1 MFSVFVRQKVTI
13 TENITFVDSV
23 SGIPP
28 PDCSKLTKN
37 PKNDNDVAIFWHE
50 VNVSL
55 FWRCRV
61 SLVKFSYW
69 SKFHANIITGS
80 SYDPDPD

>member
-23 SGIPP
+23 SEIPP

-37 PKNDNDVAIFWHE
+37 LKNDNDVAIF
-50 VNVSL
+50 
-55 FWRCRV
+55 
-61 SLVKFSYW
+61 
-69 SKFHANIITGS
+69 
-80 SYDPDPD
+80 

>member
-1 MFSVFVRQKVTI
+1 MFSVFVRQRVTI
-13 TENITFVDSV
+13 TENVTFVDSV

-37 PKNDNDVAIFWHE
+37 PKNDNYVTIFRHE

-55 FWRCRV
+55 F
-61 SLVKFSYW
+61 
-69 SKFHANIITGS
+69 
-80 SYDPDPD
+80 